1 MDLLEKNS
9 HYWVTSTMQQSFNQ
23 IKPKS
28 YTSLKKVKQWKKNHI
43 HSMHSIH
50 DNLRIPSFPI
60 GNLKHFEYFFEIF
73 WQNII

>member
-1 MDLLEKNS
+1 
-9 HYWVTSTMQQSFNQ
+9 
-23 IKPKS
+23 
-28 YTSLKKVKQWKKNHI
+28 
-43 HSMHSIH
+43 MHSIH